1 MGNIATIIKTVCL
14 AAALFV
20 VGGCAEEGI
29 IPRNDMALIISEMYL
44 VDQVLEDNP
53 KLKMQADS
61 MLVYPAIME
70 RNGYTLE
77 EYEASMLYYMSE
89 GESFNEILK
98 DAKERLGKREKELNR
113 IVKETHN
120 AKYELKFKEWWA
132 SDSVRSVNPQE
143 FLYDKLLRS
152 VRWMAMRDQMK
163 QSWTILDSAIV
174 DIPQNPQ
181 WWVNTVVPGQREY
194 TSIIVRGTGK
204 EEKKTD
210 KKLILENEKNSIEL
224 PVPIKRRAADKKRI
238 PAAQR
243 LK

>member
-61 MLVYPAIME
+61 MLVYPSIME

-113 IVKETHN
+113 IVKETHS

-132 SDSVRSVNPQE
+132 TDSVKSVAAEE

-194 TSIIVRGTGK
+194 TSIIVRDTGK
-204 EEKKTD
+204 KEKKTD
-210 KKLILENEKNSIEL
+210 NKLILENEKNSIEL

>member
-1 MGNIATIIKTVCL
+1 MGNIATFIKTVCL
-14 AAALFV
+14 TAALFV

-53 KLKMQADS
+53 KLKLQTDS

-89 GESFNEILK
+89 GESFNEILS

-113 IVKETHN
+113 IIKETHN

-132 SDSVRSVNPQE
+132 ADSVRSVNPEE

-152 VRWMAMRDQMK
+152 LRWMAMRDQMK

-194 TSIIVRGTGK
+194 SSIIVRKSENKKDK
-204 EEKKTD
+204 ED
-210 KKLILENEKNSIEL
+210 KIIKLDNEKNSIEL
-224 PVPIKRRAADKKRI
+224 PVPLGRRAADKKRI

>member
-29 IPRNDMALIISEMYL
+29 IPRSDMALIISEMYL

-113 IVKETHN
+113 IVKETHS
-120 AKYELKFKEWWA
+120 AKYQLKFKEWWA
-132 SDSVRSVNPQE
+132 TDSVQSVNPEE

-152 VRWMAMRDQMK
+152 VRWMAMRDRMK

-174 DIPQNPQ
+174 DIPQNSQ

-194 TSIIVRGTGK
+194 ASIIVRK
-204 EEKKTD
+204 SED
-210 KKLILENEKNSIEL
+210 KKDKEDKIIKLDNEKNSIEL
-224 PVPIKRRAADKKRI
+224 PVPIKRKAADKKRI
-238 PAAQR
+238 PAAKR

>member
-14 AAALFV
+14 AAALFMF
-20 VGGCAEEGI
+20 GGCKEEGI
-29 IPRNDMALIISEMYL
+29 IPSGDMSLIISEMYL

-77 EYEASMLYYMSE
+77 EFEASMLYYMSE
-89 GESFNEILK
+89 GESFNEILSE
-98 DAKERLGKREKELNR
+98 AKSRLGKREKELNR
-113 IVKETHN
+113 IIKETHS

-132 SDSVRSVNPQE
+132 TDSVKSVNPEE

-181 WWVNTVVPGQREY
+181 WWVNTVAPGKREY
-194 TSIIVRGTGK
+194 TSIIVRENKKK
-204 EEKKTD
+204 EDKAD
-210 KKLILENEKNSIEL
+210 KKLILDNEKNSIEL
-224 PVPIKRRAADKKRI
+224 PVPLKRRAADKKRI
-238 PAAQR
+238 PADQR